1 MTVIKPVSD
10 LRNYPSVLE
19 ETKDGNIVYLTRNG
33 RGAYVI
39 METSEFKE
47 YLKDRTSMKLMSE
60 LSKAKVSGYI
70 SAEDEKSHFRDRI
83 NEL

>member
-1 MTVIKPVSD
+1 MTVIRPVSD

-19 ETKDGNIVYLTRNG
+19 ETKDGNIVYLTKNG

-47 YLKDRTSMKLMSE
+47 YLKDRASMKLMSE

-70 SAEDEKSHFRDRI
+70 SAEDVKNHFRDRI

>member
-1 MTVIKPVSD
+1 MTVIRPVSD
-10 LRNYPSVLE
+10 LRNYSSVLE
-19 ETKDGNIVYLTRNG
+19 DVKDGNIVYLAKNG
-33 RGAYVI
+33 KETYVI

-47 YLKDRTSMKLMSE
+47 YLKDRASMQLMSE

-70 SAEDEKSHFRDRI
+70 SAEDVKNHFRDRI